1 MPLGVVA
8 ALQEHRDKENVKV
21 RENDEDTALR
31 TLLIYVFSDREW
43 ERGWWEGPTL
53 RPLTHWTFIPNWQM
67 TRFYEAP
74 WAPSTSPQSSHSVHQ
89 HPQQCFSPLH
99 APLMWDRAKPCNTKR
114 LGIIHMFAPAT
125 HLLTGRELF
134 STRTPINFRCGR
146 FVLMSRGNSK
156 SDSSRPTYAQLGVFS
171 SPEEKIIQRER
182 EKIRERVQF
191 SECYVSTFTP
201 RSEMVLCVCAKVFL

>member
-1 MPLGVVA
+1 
-8 ALQEHRDKENVKV
+8 
-21 RENDEDTALR
+21 
-31 TLLIYVFSDREW
+31 
-43 ERGWWEGPTL
+43 
-53 RPLTHWTFIPNWQM
+53 
-67 TRFYEAP
+67 
-74 WAPSTSPQSSHSVHQ
+74 
-89 HPQQCFSPLH
+89 
-99 APLMWDRAKPCNTKR
+99 
-114 LGIIHMFAPAT
+114 MFAPAT